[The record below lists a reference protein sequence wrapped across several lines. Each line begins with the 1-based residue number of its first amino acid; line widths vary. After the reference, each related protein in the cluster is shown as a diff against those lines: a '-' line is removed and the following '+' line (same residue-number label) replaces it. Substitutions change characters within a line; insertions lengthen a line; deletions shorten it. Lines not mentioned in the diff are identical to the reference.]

1 MTSTISQEIVDA
13 TTDGVKAIEM
23 SLATQDQLTDLSKFK
38 EKLDTQAGRNNYC
51 KTVLLLWG
59 MLDWHLQQVDD
70 AMFNRIL
77 LFSLTVLNQVLNKK
91 EFKPYFVGVDLNSKP
106 GGGDH
111 SNLCYEMHSWFNRND
126 TLPGIDSITTTGK
139 HLFAL
144 LALKEQLTE
153 ERIKKFYE
161 MGSLLQK
168 NTNGMGV
175 MKSILMDNKIKFNF

>member
-1 MTSTISQEIVDA
+1 MTSTISKEIADA
-13 TTDGVKAIEM
+13 TMEGVKAIAM
-23 SLATQDQLTDLSKFK
+23 SLATQDQLTDLPKLK
-38 EKLDTQAGRNNYC
+38 ENLDTQTGRDNYC
-51 KTVLLLWG
+51 KTALLLWG

-70 AMFNRIL
+70 TMFNRIL
-77 LFSLTVLNQVLNKK
+77 VFSLSILNPVLNRD
-91 EFKPYFVGVDLNSKP
+91 EFKPYFVGVDLNRKP

-126 TLPGIDSITTTGK
+126 TLPGIDSMTTTGK

-144 LALKEQLTE
+144 LALKGQLTE
-153 ERIKKFYE
+153 ERINKFYE

-175 MKSILMDNKIKFNF
+175 MKSILMNNKIKFNF

>member
-1 MTSTISQEIVDA
+1 
-13 TTDGVKAIEM
+13 
-23 SLATQDQLTDLSKFK
+23 
-38 EKLDTQAGRNNYC
+38 
-51 KTVLLLWG
+51 
-59 MLDWHLQQVDD
+59 
-70 AMFNRIL
+70 
-77 LFSLTVLNQVLNKK
+77 
-91 EFKPYFVGVDLNSKP
+91 
-106 GGGDH
+106 
-111 SNLCYEMHSWFNRND
+111 MHSWFNRND